1 MKAGKSIGGSGLEG
15 PATFI
20 EPALPRP
27 PRPAGID
34 AVLGG
39 MSAIAEFDFIVVG
52 AGSAGCL
59 LANRLS
65 ANPEHRVLLIEA
77 GGEDDWFWI
86 KVPVGYLYTIANPR
100 TDWCFST
107 EADPGLAGR
116 SIHYAR
122 GRVVGGCSSI
132 NAMIHMRGQASD
144 YDLWAQATGDER
156 WRWGG
161 PGRPGETLAIYKE
174 LEDYFGG
181 ADEWHGAGG
190 EIRVERPRVRW
201 RILDAWQ
208 AAAAEVG
215 IAPIAEFN
223 RGDNAGSAY
232 FHVNQRRGRRWSMAD
247 AFLHPIAH
255 RPNLTVYT
263 RTQALKILMNGEVPP
278 DQRRG
283 AWTTARHRAIGVQLL
298 KDGQL
303 FDVRARREVIL
314 SAGAIGS
321 PHLMQLS
328 GLGPGALLSSHQVPV
343 TVDLPGVGENLQDHL
358 QLRTVYRVRGAPTVN
373 TLYRN
378 WITRAGMGLQYLL
391 RRSGPMT
398 MPPSTLGAFAKSDPA
413 LASADL
419 EWHVQPLSLPKFG
432 EPLHPFGAI
441 TPSVC
446 NLRPSSRGYVRM
458 AGSDPLAAPGISC
471 NYLSTESD
479 LRTAVRG
486 LRMTRQIMA
495 APALSRYRPQELLPG
510 PQLSSDDDLQAA
522 AGELG
527 TTIFHPVGTCAMGS
541 FDARGNPRSAA
552 TVLDTDCRVYRV
564 AGLRV
569 VDASAMPTITSG
581 NTNAPVMLIAERAA
595 RAILG

>member
-1 MKAGKSIGGSGLEG
+1 MS
-15 PATFI
+15 PA
-20 EPALPRP
+20 A
-27 PRPAGID
+27 D
-34 AVLGG
+34 
-39 MSAIAEFDFIVVG
+39 FDFIIVG

-65 ANPEHRVLLIEA
+65 ANPDHRVLLIEA
-77 GGEDDWFWI
+77 GGKDNWFWI

-100 TDWCFST
+100 TDWCFTT

-122 GRVVGGCSSI
+122 GRVIGGCSSI

-144 YDLWAQATGDER
+144 YDLWAQATGDDR

-161 PGRPGETLAIYKE
+161 SDGVGETLAIYKQ

-181 ADEWHGAGG
+181 ADDWHGVGG

-201 RILDAWQ
+201 KILDAWQ

-215 IAPIAEFN
+215 IAPIEEFN
-223 RGDNAGSAY
+223 RGDNSGSAY
-232 FHVNQRRGRRWSMAD
+232 FHVNQKRGRRWSMAD

-263 RTQALKILMNGEVPP
+263 DTQAVRLLMDDEVQEH
-278 DQRRG
+278 QRRG
-283 AWTTARHRAIGVQLL
+283 AWTTARHRATGVRLR
-298 KDGQL
+298 KDGQII
-303 FDVRARREVIL
+303 DVHARHEVIL

-321 PHLMQLS
+321 PQLMQAS
-328 GLGPGALLSSHQVPV
+328 GLGPAGLLTQHQVPV
-343 TVDLPGVGENLQDHL
+343 EVDLPGVGENLQDHL
-358 QLRTVYRVRGAPTVN
+358 QLRTVYRIQGARTVN

-378 WITRAGMGLQYLL
+378 WVTRGGMGLQYLAL
-391 RRSGPMT
+391 RSGPMT
-398 MPPSTLGAFAKSDPA
+398 MPPSTLGAFAKSDPS
-413 LASADL
+413 LASPDL

-432 EPLHPFGAI
+432 DPLHSFGAI

-446 NLRPSSRGYVRM
+446 NLRPTSRGHVRI
-458 AGSDPLAAPGISC
+458 ASADPLTNPKVMC
-471 NYLSTESD
+471 NYLSTEAD
-479 LRTAVRG
+479 HQAAVKG
-486 LRMTRQIMA
+486 LRMTREIMA
-495 APALSRYRPQELLPG
+495 APALARYRPEELLPG
-510 PQLSSDDDLQAA
+510 PQVASDDELQQAA
-522 AGELG
+522 RELG
-527 TTIFHPVGTCAMGS
+527 TTIFHPVGTCAMGA
-541 FDARGNPRSAA
+541 FDAQGVPRSAA

>member
-1 MKAGKSIGGSGLEG
+1 
-15 PATFI
+15 
-20 EPALPRP
+20 
-27 PRPAGID
+27 
-34 AVLGG
+34 
-39 MSAIAEFDFIVVG
+39 MSAIAEYDFVIVG

-65 ANPEHRVLLIEA
+65 ANPDHRVLLIEA
-77 GGEDDWFWI
+77 GGNDDWFWI

-100 TDWCFST
+100 TDWCLTT

-116 SIHYAR
+116 SIGYAR
-122 GRVVGGCSSI
+122 GRVIGGCSSI

-144 YDLWAQATGDER
+144 YDLWAQATGDDR

-161 PGRPGETLAIYKE
+161 GDGPGQTLAIYKE

-190 EIRVERPRVRW
+190 EIRVERARVRW
-201 RILDAWQ
+201 KILDAWQ

-215 IAPIAEFN
+215 ITPIDEFN

-247 AFLHPIAH
+247 AFLHPVAR

-263 RTQALKILMNGEVPP
+263 HTQAVKLLMDDDVRPE
-278 DQRRG
+278 QRRG
-283 AWTTARHRAIGVQLL
+283 AWTTAQRRVTGLRLL
-298 KDGQL
+298 RDGR
-303 FDVRARREVIL
+303 FVDVHARREVVL

-321 PHLMQLS
+321 PHLMQVS
-328 GLGPGALLSSHQVPV
+328 GLGPAGLLRDHHVPV
-343 TVDLPGVGENLQDHL
+343 EVDLPGVGENLQDHL
-358 QLRTVYRVRGAPTVN
+358 QLRTVYRIHDAATVN

-391 RRSGPMT
+391 TRSGPMT
-398 MPPSTLGAFAKSDPA
+398 MPPSTLGAFAKSDPT

-446 NLRPSSRGYVRM
+446 NLRPSSRGQVRM
-458 AGSDPLAAPGISC
+458 AAADPLVAPKISC
-471 NYLSTESD
+471 NYLSTED
-479 LRTAVRG
+479 DRRAAVRG
-486 LRMTRQIMA
+486 LRTTRQIMA
-495 APALSRYRPQELLPG
+495 APALARYGPQEILPG
-510 PQLSSDDDLQAA
+510 PHLTSDDDLQSAA
-522 AGELG
+522 AQLG
-527 TTIFHPVGTCAMGS
+527 TTIFHPVGTCAMGV
-541 FDARGNPRSAA
+541 FDAQGNPRSAT
-552 TVLDTDCRVYRV
+552 TVLDTDCRVYGV

>member
-1 MKAGKSIGGSGLEG
+1 
-15 PATFI
+15 
-20 EPALPRP
+20 
-27 PRPAGID
+27 
-34 AVLGG
+34 
-39 MSAIAEFDFIVVG
+39 MSPVAEFDFVIVG

-65 ANPEHRVLLIEA
+65 ANPDHRVLLIEA
-77 GGEDDWFWI
+77 GGDDDWFWI

-100 TDWCFST
+100 TDWCYST

-122 GRVVGGCSSI
+122 GRVIGGSSSI

-156 WRWGG
+156 WLWGG
-161 PGRPGETLAIYKE
+161 PDGPGQTLAIYKE

-181 ADEWHGAGG
+181 ADDWHGADG
-190 EIRVERPRVRW
+190 EIRVERPRVHW
-201 RILDAWQ
+201 KILNAWQ

-215 IAPIAEFN
+215 IAPIDEFN

-247 AFLHPIAH
+247 AFLHPVAH

-263 RTQALKILMNGEVPP
+263 QTQAVRLLLDDQVGE

-283 AWTTARHRAIGVQLL
+283 AWTTARRRVAGMRIL
-298 KDGQL
+298 KDGR
-303 FDVRARREVIL
+303 FIDVQARREVIL
-314 SAGAIGS
+314 SAGAVGS
-321 PHLMQLS
+321 PHLMQVS
-328 GLGPGALLSSHQVPV
+328 GLGPAALLAEHDVPV
-343 TVDLPGVGENLQDHL
+343 EVDLPGVGENLQDHL
-358 QLRTVYRVRGAPTVN
+358 QLRTVYRVRGAATVN

-378 WITRAGMGLQYLL
+378 WITRAGMGIQYLL
-391 RRSGPMT
+391 LRSGPMT

-432 EPLHPFGAI
+432 EPLHRFGAI

-446 NLRPSSRGYVRM
+446 NLRPSSRGQVRM
-458 AGSDPLAAPGISC
+458 ADADPLAAPKIFC
-471 NYLSTESD
+471 NYLSTD
-479 LRTAVRG
+479 ADRRAAVRG

-495 APALSRYRPQELLPG
+495 APALARYDPQEMLPG
-510 PQLSSDDDLQAA
+510 PQLVSDEQLQNA

-527 TTIFHPVGTCAMGS
+527 TTIFHPVGTCAMGA
-541 FDARGNPRSAA
+541 FDARGLPRSAA

-581 NTNAPVMLIAERAA
+581 NTNAPVMLIAQRAA

>member
-1 MKAGKSIGGSGLEG
+1 
-15 PATFI
+15 
-20 EPALPRP
+20 
-27 PRPAGID
+27 
-34 AVLGG
+34 
-39 MSAIAEFDFIVVG
+39 MSPVAEFDFIIVG

-65 ANPEHRVLLIEA
+65 ADPDRRVLLIEA
-77 GGEDDWFWI
+77 GGRDNWFWI

-100 TDWCFST
+100 TDWCFTT

-122 GRVVGGCSSI
+122 GRVIGGCSSI

-144 YDLWAQATGDER
+144 YDRWAQATGDER
-156 WRWGG
+156 WLWGG
-161 PGRPGETLAIYKE
+161 PDTPGETLAIYKK

-181 ADEWHGAGG
+181 ADDCHGAGG

-201 RILDAWQ
+201 KILDAWQ

-215 IAPIAEFN
+215 IDPIDEFN
-223 RGDNAGSAY
+223 RGVNAGSAY

-255 RPNLTVYT
+255 RSNLTVYT
-263 RTQALKILMNGEVPP
+263 HTQALQILMDDQVPEN
-278 DQRRG
+278 QRRG
-283 AWTTARHRAIGVQLL
+283 AWTTAQRRVTGLRLL
-298 KDGQL
+298 RGGQIIDL
-303 FDVRARREVIL
+303 RARHEVIL

-321 PHLMQLS
+321 PHLMQVS
-328 GLGPGALLSSHQVPV
+328 GLGPAGLLTQHHVPV
-343 TVDLPGVGENLQDHL
+343 AVDLPGVGENLQDHL
-358 QLRTVYRVRGAPTVN
+358 QLRTIYRIRGAPTVN

-391 RRSGPMT
+391 LRSGPMT
-398 MPPSTLGAFAKSDPA
+398 MPPSTLGAFARSDPA
-413 LASADL
+413 LESADL

-446 NLRPSSRGYVRM
+446 NLRPSSRGHVRM
-458 AGSDPLAAPGISC
+458 ASADPLTYPKIFC
-471 NYLSTESD
+471 NYLSTD
-479 LRTAVRG
+479 ADRQIAVRG

-495 APALSRYRPQELLPG
+495 APALARYDPQELLPG
-510 PQLSSDDDLQAA
+510 SQLVSDEDLQRA

-541 FDARGNPRSAA
+541 FDAHGRPHSAA

-569 VDASAMPTITSG
+569 VDASAMPTIISG

-595 RAILG
+595 RAIVG

>member
-1 MKAGKSIGGSGLEG
+1 
-15 PATFI
+15 
-20 EPALPRP
+20 
-27 PRPAGID
+27 
-34 AVLGG
+34 
-39 MSAIAEFDFIVVG
+39 MSPVAEFDFIIVG

-65 ANPEHRVLLIEA
+65 ANPDRRVLLIEA
-77 GGEDDWFWI
+77 GGKDNWFWI

-100 TDWCFST
+100 TDWCFTT

-122 GRVVGGCSSI
+122 GRVIGGCSSI
-132 NAMIHMRGQASD
+132 NAMIHMRGQSSD
-144 YDLWAQATGDER
+144 YDLWAQATGDDR

-161 PGRPGETLAIYKE
+161 PDSPGETLAIYKK

-181 ADEWHGAGG
+181 ADDWHGTGG
-190 EIRVERPRVRW
+190 EIRVEQPRVRW
-201 RILDAWQ
+201 KILDAWQ
-208 AAAAEVG
+208 AAAAQVG

-223 RGDNAGSAY
+223 RGDNSGSAY

-247 AFLHPIAH
+247 AFLHPVAH
-255 RPNLTVYT
+255 RPNLIVYT
-263 RTQALKILMNGEVPP
+263 QTQALKLLMD
-278 DQRRG
+278 DQVDETQRHG
-283 AWTTARHRAIGVQLL
+283 AWTTATHRVTGLRVL

-303 FDVRARREVIL
+303 IDVKARREVVL

-321 PHLMQLS
+321 PQLMQAS
-328 GLGPGALLSSHQVPV
+328 GLGPAGLLSQHHVPV
-343 TVDLPGVGENLQDHL
+343 AVDLPGVGENLQDHL
-358 QLRTVYRVRGAPTVN
+358 QLRTVYRIQGAQTVN

-378 WITRAGMGLQYLL
+378 WFTRGGMGLQYLAL
-391 RRSGPMT
+391 RSGPMT

-413 LASADL
+413 LASPDL

-432 EPLHPFGAI
+432 DPLHPFGAI

-446 NLRPSSRGYVRM
+446 NLRPSSRGHVRI
-458 AGSDPLAAPGISC
+458 ADADPLTYPKISC
-471 NYLSTESD
+471 NYLSTEAD
-479 LRTAVRG
+479 REIAVRG
-486 LRMTRQIMA
+486 LRMTREIMA
-495 APALSRYRPQELLPG
+495 APALARYHPEELLPG
-510 PQLSSDDDLQAA
+510 PQLTSDDDLQTA

-527 TTIFHPVGTCAMGS
+527 TTIFHPVGTCAMGA
-541 FDARGNPRSAA
+541 FDAQGIPRSTT

>member
-1 MKAGKSIGGSGLEG
+1 
-15 PATFI
+15 
-20 EPALPRP
+20 
-27 PRPAGID
+27 
-34 AVLGG
+34 
-39 MSAIAEFDFIVVG
+39 MSSLAEFDFVVVG

-65 ANPEHRVLLIEA
+65 ANPDHRVLLIEA

-100 TDWCFST
+100 TDWCFAT

-122 GRVVGGCSSI
+122 GRVIGGSSSI

-144 YDLWAQATGDER
+144 YDLWAQATGDQR
-156 WRWGG
+156 WLWGG
-161 PGRPGETLAIYKE
+161 PDSPGQTLAIYRE

-201 RILDAWQ
+201 KILDAWQ

-215 IAPIAEFN
+215 IAPIEEFN

-247 AFLHPIAH
+247 AFLHPVAH
-255 RPNLTVYT
+255 RPNLTIYT
-263 RTQALKILMNGEVPP
+263 RTRALRLLMDDDVGEH
-278 DQRRG
+278 QRRG
-283 AWTTARHRAIGVQLL
+283 AWTTSQRRVTGLRIL
-298 KDGQL
+298 KDGRTVE
-303 FDVRARREVIL
+303 VRARREVIL

-321 PHLMQLS
+321 PHLMQVS
-328 GLGPGALLSSHQVPV
+328 GLGPAGLLSGHQVPV
-343 TVDLPGVGENLQDHL
+343 AVDLPGVGENLQDHL
-358 QLRTVYRVRGAPTVN
+358 QLRTVYRVQGARTVN

-391 RRSGPMT
+391 WRSGPMT

-413 LASADL
+413 LAGPDL

-446 NLRPSSRGYVRM
+446 NLRPGSRGHVRL
-458 AGSDPLAAPGISC
+458 ADPDPVAAPKISC
-471 NYLSTESD
+471 NYLSTEAD
-479 LRTAVRG
+479 RRIAVRG

-495 APALSRYRPQELLPG
+495 APALARYRPQEMLPG
-510 PQLSSDDDLQAA
+510 PQVVSDDELQRA

-527 TTIFHPVGTCAMGS
+527 TTIFHPVGTCAMGA
-541 FDARGNPRSAA
+541 FDAHGRPRSAA
-552 TVLDTDCRVYRV
+552 TVLDTDCRVYGV

-569 VDASAMPTITSG
+569 ADASAMPTITSG

>member
-1 MKAGKSIGGSGLEG
+1 
-15 PATFI
+15 
-20 EPALPRP
+20 
-27 PRPAGID
+27 
-34 AVLGG
+34 
-39 MSAIAEFDFIVVG
+39 MSPVAEFDFVIVG

-65 ANPEHRVLLIEA
+65 ANPDHRVLLIEA
-77 GGEDDWFWI
+77 GGRDNWFWI

-100 TDWCFST
+100 TDWCFTT

-122 GRVVGGCSSI
+122 GRVIGGCSSI

-144 YDLWAQATGDER
+144 YDLWAQATGDDR

-161 PGRPGETLAIYKE
+161 SDGVGETLAIYKQ

-181 ADEWHGAGG
+181 ADEWHGVGG

-201 RILDAWQ
+201 KILDAWQ

-215 IAPIAEFN
+215 IAPIDEFN
-223 RGDNAGSAY
+223 RGDNSGSAY
-232 FHVNQRRGRRWSMAD
+232 FHVNQKRGRRWSMAD

-263 RTQALKILMNGEVPP
+263 DSQAVQLLMDDGVQEH
-278 DQRRG
+278 QRRG
-283 AWTTARHRAIGVQLL
+283 AWTTARHRATGVRLR
-298 KDGQL
+298 KDGQIV
-303 FDVRARREVIL
+303 DVHARHEVIL

-321 PHLMQLS
+321 PQLMQAS
-328 GLGPGALLSSHQVPV
+328 GLGPAGLLTEHHVPV
-343 TVDLPGVGENLQDHL
+343 AVDLPGVGENLQDHL
-358 QLRTVYRVRGAPTVN
+358 QLRTVYRIQGARTVN

-378 WITRAGMGLQYLL
+378 LVTRGGMGLQYLAL
-391 RRSGPMT
+391 RSGPMT

-413 LASADL
+413 LASPDL

-432 EPLHPFGAI
+432 DPLHSFGAI

-446 NLRPSSRGYVRM
+446 NLRPTSRGHVRI
-458 AGSDPLAAPGISC
+458 ASADPLTNPKVMC
-471 NYLSTESD
+471 NYLSTEAD
-479 LRTAVRG
+479 HQAAVKG
-486 LRMTRQIMA
+486 LRMTREIMA
-495 APALSRYRPQELLPG
+495 APALARYRPDELLPG
-510 PQLSSDDDLQAA
+510 PQVVSDDDLQQAA
-522 AGELG
+522 RELG
-527 TTIFHPVGTCAMGS
+527 TTIFHPVGTCAMGA
-541 FDARGNPRSAA
+541 FDTQGLPRSAA
-552 TVLDTDCRVYRV
+552 TVLDTECRVYRV
-564 AGLRV
+564 AGMRV